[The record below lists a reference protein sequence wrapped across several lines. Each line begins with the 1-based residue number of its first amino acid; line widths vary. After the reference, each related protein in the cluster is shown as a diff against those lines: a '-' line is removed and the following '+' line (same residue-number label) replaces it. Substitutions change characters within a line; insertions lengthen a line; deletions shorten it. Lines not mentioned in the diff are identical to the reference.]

1 MTRWILALS
10 VFLLF
15 QTIPAAAG
23 DEGPVFAGS
32 DVAPPPSVFRTPAQS
47 LTGLLDPTKLSL
59 SNSVS
64 FVYASGSG
72 RSGMSGLYQNRI
84 DYRLADPLTLHVLLG
99 YEYTSP
105 LRRTFGEPDEGGRFL
120 PGFALSYRP
129 SESLF
134 VRFQYQTVPSIYRST
149 GWGTPLWLRDPFADG
164 E

>member
-1 MTRWILALS
+1 MNRWILAFS
-10 VFLLF
+10 LLIL
-15 QTIPAAAG
+15 TAASPAVAG
-23 DEGPVFAGS
+23 DGDELFAGS
-32 DVAPPPSVFRTPAQS
+32 ESAQPPSVFRTPTQS
-47 LTGLLDPTKLSL
+47 LTGILDPTKLSL

-129 SESLF
+129 SDNLF
-134 VRFQYQTVPSIYRST
+134 VRFQYRTVPSIYRSSD
-149 GWGTPLWLRDPFADG
+149 WGTPLWLRDPFEDG